1 MNYQQAVAGYQKDPS
16 KENLKRL
23 AAELRAGMSLREKT
37 ALLHGSTSAFFAQ
50 ILYGA
55 LFHDSIFYLPFRGGG
70 CRRLGIP
77 PVRFSDGPK
86 GVVSGHGTWFP
97 SPILRGSS
105 FDTGLEYRVG
115 AAMAREAVAAGA
127 NYFAGICINLIR
139 NPRGGRSQDS
149 FSEDP
154 FLIGQMGGMM
164 VKSVQAEG
172 LIACPKHLALNSIEN
187 LRFYESSNCD
197 ERSLRE
203 IYLHH
208 FRKCVQAGALSIMGA
223 YNKVNGE
230 YCCEN
235 AHLLTEILREE
246 WGFEGFTMSDFMWG
260 LHDTAGALK
269 AGLDVEMP
277 TSPYFNH
284 RRIRASIR
292 RGDLTEADVDRAVG
306 NILRVLIRQTPALQP
321 RSKKIMKCREHLEL
335 AQEAAVKGMVLLKNE
350 NALLPLA
357 GPTRLAVVGP
367 YADTVNVG
375 DKGSNLVIARD
386 GVTPYAGISRKFPNA
401 ALYNGLD
408 PQKALQAAARAEA
421 VIACIG
427 CDSKDEGEFL
437 FNAGD
442 KMTRKPSSARGGDR
456 DSLRLNP
463 AHLELLKTLKQA
475 GKKVIAVLYT
485 GSVILTEDLE
495 PYTDA
500 IIMGYYG
507 GIGFGSALAAL
518 LCGEENFSGKLTV
531 SIARRESDYPPFLE
545 IGQKPYEI
553 DFGYYNGYYLFEKN
567 GIQPSYPFGFGLSYT
582 HFEIDAIQAIRNS
595 QGGIRVTA
603 SLRNTGARRGAE
615 VVQVYVGSAGAKE
628 HRPVKMLRGFQRI
641 ELAPGESRP
650 VAIDIASED
659 LKFYDVQK
667 KAWLLDPVYKVYVG
681 NSSAAAAHVAEV
693 DFRADF
699 RSL

>member
-23 AAELRAGMSLREKT
+23 AADLRAEMSLRERT
-37 ALLHGSTSAFFAQ
+37 ALLHGSYSAFFAQ

-55 LFHDSIFYLPFRGGG
+55 LFHGSIFYLPFRGGG

-77 PVRFSDGPK
+77 QVRFSDGPK

-105 FDTGLEYRVG
+105 FDTELEYRVG
-115 AAMAREAVAAGA
+115 TAMAREAVAAGA

-154 FLIGQMGGMM
+154 FLIGQMGSML
-164 VKSVQAEG
+164 VKSVQSEG

-197 ERSLRE
+197 ERTLRE

-208 FRKCVQAGALSIMGA
+208 FKKCVEAGALSIMGA

-246 WGFEGFTMSDFMWG
+246 WGFDGFTMSDFMWG
-260 LHDTAGALK
+260 VHDTAGALK

-277 TSPYFNH
+277 TSPFFNH
-284 RRIRASIR
+284 RRIQKSIR
-292 RGDLTEADVDRAVG
+292 RGDLTEADFNRAVE
-306 NILRVLIRQTPALQP
+306 NILRVLIRQTPAIQP

-350 NALLPLA
+350 NSLLPLA
-357 GPTRLAVVGP
+357 TTTRVAVVGP

-386 GVTPYAGISRKFPNA
+386 GVTPYAGISRKFPDA

-427 CDSKDEGEFL
+427 CDAKDEGEFL

-442 KMTRKPSSARGGDR
+442 KMTRKPRSARGGDR
-456 DSLRLNP
+456 DSLQLNP
-463 AHLELLKTLKQA
+463 AHLEILKTLKQA
-475 GKKVIAVLYT
+475 GKKVIALLYT
-485 GSVILTEDLE
+485 GSVILTEELE
-495 PYTDA
+495 PYTDG

-507 GIGFGSALAAL
+507 GIGFGNALAAL

-553 DFGYYNGYYLFEKN
+553 DYGYYNGYYLFEKN

-582 HFEIDAIQAIRNS
+582 TFEIHAIQALKNS
-595 QGGIRVTA
+595 QGGIRVSA
-603 SLRNTGARRGAE
+603 SVRNTGKRRGAE
-615 VVQVYVGSAGAKE
+615 VVQVYVGSAGADE

-641 ELAPGESRP
+641 ELAPGENRP

-659 LKFYDVQK
+659 LKFYHVQK
-667 KAWLLDPVYKVYVG
+667 KAWSLDPVYKVYVG
-681 NSSAAAAHVAEV
+681 NHSAGAAHVADV
-693 DFRADF
+693 NI
-699 RSL
+699 